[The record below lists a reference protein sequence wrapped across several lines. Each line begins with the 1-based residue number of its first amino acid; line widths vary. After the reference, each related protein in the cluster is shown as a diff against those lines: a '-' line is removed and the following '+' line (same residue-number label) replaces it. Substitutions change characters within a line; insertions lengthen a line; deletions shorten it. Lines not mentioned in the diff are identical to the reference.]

1 MFCDPCIGVL
11 QHRHNFINVTRPGD
25 PRYDPDYGPDY
36 TVSTFSEVTHK
47 YIKQTWLTYTH
58 KFGHHTTCASLATS
72 ANHGCCICQRVWNV
86 LSSDEQESLRTA
98 DPRKGEA
105 SPTGTPAL
113 AFVTNAELRQWVL
126 PNTFD
131 LAIRYNHKVCAG
143 ISKHAQFILEP
154 DESKSCHSRICACAD
169 HRTGRTPSQISDV
182 QIAFTSD
189 RTSSI
194 ESMQT
199 AAKWLQECVSSHLIC
214 NTPERNPVWYPTR
227 LLRLAHSCEDESYVR
242 LIHTAQEPPI
252 GPYSTLSH
260 CWGNIMPAQLTRA
273 MASESDPRF
282 SVVNLPKTFQEA
294 IEVSKRLN
302 IWYLWIDSLCI
313 IQSGDDRQDWY
324 REASLME
331 KVYMHS
337 HCNISATD
345 ADDGT
350 KGLFRHRTP
359 QYIGRPRVRVN
370 LEGIGSK
377 TEHMECLVTNRS
389 LWEDALDSPIDK
401 RGWVFQERYLAPR
414 VLHFCRDQ
422 LFWECKELAAC
433 ETFSRGLPL
442 MTLFSTSAWLKY
454 NEQNERRITERMVN
468 STDTFSEDP
477 WNKLVWTYTRKSLSV
492 SGDKLVALSG
502 VAKHMMS
509 HVRDIYIVGMWR
521 RDLEKKLM
529 WEVLEI
535 RPRPPGYR
543 APSWS
548 WASVDGPIWYV
559 SRAAQQSLTHI
570 EDVVLDYATEDT
582 TGAVTGGWLDLSG
595 HLRPMRLKG
604 IKRDSGIDW
613 YMVVG
618 GGIVSKHDAND
629 THEELFARLDTLYGE
644 EEAFDNDNKEKRLF
658 FMPGLVERSD
668 RNHEVRCLLLRLT
681 NSKSKIFER
690 IGCVDSYSVH
700 EEDVLLAELDEETK
714 AGLPCLRYEN
724 GLHTIRII

>member
-260 CWGNIMPAQLTRA
+260 CWVT
-273 MASESDPRF
+273 SC
-282 SVVNLPKTFQEA
+282 LP
-294 IEVSKRLN
+294 S
-302 IWYLWIDSLCI
+302 S
-313 IQSGDDRQDWY
+313 
-324 REASLME
+324 REQWRMSPTL
-331 KVYMHS
+331 
-337 HCNISATD
+337 
-345 ADDGT
+345 G
-350 KGLFRHRTP
+350 FR
-359 QYIGRPRVRVN
+359 
-370 LEGIGSK
+370 
-377 TEHMECLVTNRS
+377 
-389 LWEDALDSPIDK
+389 
-401 RGWVFQERYLAPR
+401 
-414 VLHFCRDQ
+414 
-422 LFWECKELAAC
+422 
-433 ETFSRGLPL
+433 
-442 MTLFSTSAWLKY
+442 
-454 NEQNERRITERMVN
+454 
-468 STDTFSEDP
+468 
-477 WNKLVWTYTRKSLSV
+477 
-492 SGDKLVALSG
+492 
-502 VAKHMMS
+502 
-509 HVRDIYIVGMWR
+509 
-521 RDLEKKLM
+521 
-529 WEVLEI
+529 
-535 RPRPPGYR
+535 
-543 APSWS
+543 
-548 WASVDGPIWYV
+548 
-559 SRAAQQSLTHI
+559 
-570 EDVVLDYATEDT
+570 
-582 TGAVTGGWLDLSG
+582 
-595 HLRPMRLKG
+595 
-604 IKRDSGIDW
+604 
-613 YMVVG
+613 
-618 GGIVSKHDAND
+618 
-629 THEELFARLDTLYGE
+629 
-644 EEAFDNDNKEKRLF
+644 
-658 FMPGLVERSD
+658 
-668 RNHEVRCLLLRLT
+668 
-681 NSKSKIFER
+681 
-690 IGCVDSYSVH
+690 
-700 EEDVLLAELDEETK
+700 
-714 AGLPCLRYEN
+714 
-724 GLHTIRII
+724 